1 MLILYTGG
9 RDCGSVVIW
18 DMRAGQV
25 VCGARV
31 SRGVQGD
38 ASAILPMMRR
48 GQCFVT
54 AGDCHLA
61 VWTIDLVARNVRS
74 LDVAMLKLK
83 RHVLCMDR
91 NERDEVFVKL
101 YLNYTALHLY
111 THRLCTVEPPLGI
124 Y

>member
-1 MLILYTGG
+1 MK
-9 RDCGSVVIW
+9 V
-18 DMRAGQV
+18 GQV

-61 VWTIDLVARNVRS
+61 VWTVDLVARNVRS

-91 NERDEVFVKL
+91 NERDEVGFFCTIIRATTSKL
-101 YLNYTALHLY
+101 SIGYVLWYY
-111 THRLCTVEPPLGI
+111 HR
-124 Y
+124 